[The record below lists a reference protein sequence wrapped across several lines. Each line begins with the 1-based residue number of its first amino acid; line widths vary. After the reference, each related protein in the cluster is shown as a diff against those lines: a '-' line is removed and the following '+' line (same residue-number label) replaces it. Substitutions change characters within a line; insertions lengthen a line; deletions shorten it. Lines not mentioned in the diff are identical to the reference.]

1 MVWLVIFWRM
11 QSKQLEKYK
20 LESPTKFRWPSRQ
33 ITFLRAVSNKS
44 NAGSMLFAPLIF
56 GSGVFYFGLRAIES
70 RFIADMSRNS
80 SPGGAEMRSMFVYS
94 TNPPLPP
101 QYFVDLTLM
110 IPFILR
116 YCDLF
121 FDLQNE
127 FMREWFSNR
136 IYKFHP
142 DSSLAH
148 ELKSLNFNRNESST
162 NTFPSGGLPGSAIPE
177 WKSNDSLEEN
187 PFKPFS
193 SEKTHQ

>member
-1 MVWLVIFWRM
+1 MISNLLANA
-11 QSKQLEKYK
+11 KQTARKIQA
-20 LESPTKFRWPSRQ
+20 W
-33 ITFLRAVSNKS
+33 ISNEIPLAFAS
-44 NAGSMLFAPLIF
+44 DNLF
-56 GSGVFYFGLRAIES
+56 ES
-70 RFIADMSRNS
+70 RIEQVERRKHAFCALDFWLRCLLFWPQSDRKQIHCGYVPQFQSWRRRN
-80 SPGGAEMRSMFVYS
+80 EKHVCLFDK
-94 TNPPLPP
+94 PPLPPP